1 MEPKQQAPGEQMIKL
16 EHQFRAAGK
25 EQLEMLFFSSPL
37 FAATSKELRTGHT
50 RLPIFCRVER
60 QHLTIT
66 LTFFTL

>member
-37 FAATSKELRTGHT
+37 FAATSKE
-50 RLPIFCRVER
+50 
-60 QHLTIT
+60 
-66 LTFFTL
+66 